1 MKTALPMEHLQQ
13 FEALFNHATIGIV
26 LCNKDAEII
35 NFNAQAELQFGY
47 TKEEVLGKKI
57 EILLP
62 KQYRKSH
69 VNDREHFYA
78 QPENKIMGHGR
89 DLHGQKK
96 DGTEFPVEVSLSH
109 YKYKGEIYVIA
120 FVIDITIRK
129 NNELSEFNH
138 RKELE
143 QFTKQIKQ
151 LNTNLELKVE
161 NRTKMLRE
169 TLAELEKSKKEVT
182 EALEKEK
189 ELGDLKTSFVTMA
202 SHEFRTPLSTILSS
216 AYLLSQYNEPEQA
229 AQRGKH
235 INRIKD
241 AVNDMKNIL
250 EDFLSLGKLEEGSI
264 NAKTQLIPVPEYI
277 IEIQNMV
284 EGMTQITK
292 ENQQINFTHKGGK
305 QIHIDLTLLKNIL
318 VNLIS
323 NAIKFS
329 PENSSINV
337 SSYLQKAQLSI
348 SVEDK
353 GIGISEEDKEHLF
366 ERFFRAKNAANV
378 QGTGLGLH
386 IVAKYLELLGGQIE
400 LKSQLDK
407 GTQFIIHI
415 PQPAYEKNTAH

>member
-1 MKTALPMEHLQQ
+1 MEHLQQ
-13 FEALFNHATIGIV
+13 FEALFNHATIGII
-26 LCNKDAEII
+26 LCNKAAEII

-69 VNDREHFYA
+69 VNDREHFYS

-169 TLAELEKSKKEVT
+169 T
-182 EALEKEK
+182 
-189 ELGDLKTSFVTMA
+189 
-202 SHEFRTPLSTILSS
+202 
-216 AYLLSQYNEPEQA
+216 
-229 AQRGKH
+229 
-235 INRIKD
+235 
-241 AVNDMKNIL
+241 
-250 EDFLSLGKLEEGSI
+250 
-264 NAKTQLIPVPEYI
+264 
-277 IEIQNMV
+277 
-284 EGMTQITK
+284 
-292 ENQQINFTHKGGK
+292 
-305 QIHIDLTLLKNIL
+305 
-318 VNLIS
+318 
-323 NAIKFS
+323 
-329 PENSSINV
+329 
-337 SSYLQKAQLSI
+337 
-348 SVEDK
+348 
-353 GIGISEEDKEHLF
+353 
-366 ERFFRAKNAANV
+366 
-378 QGTGLGLH
+378 
-386 IVAKYLELLGGQIE
+386 
-400 LKSQLDK
+400 
-407 GTQFIIHI
+407 
-415 PQPAYEKNTAH
+415 